1 MDLNNENMLQAL
13 TKYCNNKTQNSKDH
27 EWIMQKVFII

>member
-13 TKYCNNKTQNSKDH
+13 TKYCNKTQNSKDH